1 MENLLRVVTTMTNG
15 GSHTLL
21 IRTFSIFVNFLFRR
35 SGSSRHE
42 LNTRITARPRTW
54 ASASRRSCSIGE
66 RRPALLLTQPTPSL
80 GEGI

>member
-35 SGSSRHE
+35 RRSKRFV
-42 LNTRITARPRTW
+42 TARIKH
-54 ASASRRSCSIGE
+54 ANHSAPKDLGIGFQAE
-66 RRPALLLTQPTPSL
+66 LFDW
-80 GEGI
+80 